1 MVSTP
6 PTVSVV
12 IPHYGDPAP
21 AQALVRQ
28 LVPQHPHQ
36 IIVSDDSSPHP
47 FPATDGVV
55 VVRRPSNAGFG
66 AAVNSGAAAATGE
79 LLLILNSDLEISGD
93 FVSDLVT
100 EAAPWQPAV
109 VAPRVVDH
117 AGNATHSARRW
128 PTTINQTLEWLTP
141 LARWRDRSWLRRLLG
156 HDLRLFTTDA
166 PIEVDW
172 LVGAAFMVP
181 TAEFRAVGGLDE
193 RFFMNS
199 EEIDLQRRLAERG
212 LMRVYLPAVSVTHEG
227 GGSSDPAKR
236 RRWLVTAQVR
246 YAEKWGGARRLRAAL
261 SAATVVNLMWNCV
274 RAARGVDVT
283 PVSTAREELALIWG
297 AS

>member
-12 IPHYGDPAP
+12 VPHYGDPAP
-21 AQALVRQ
+21 TQALVAQ
-28 LVPQHPHQ
+28 LASQHRHQ
-36 IIVSDDSSPHP
+36 IIVSDDASPHP

-55 VVRRPSNAGFG
+55 VVRRHTNGGFG
-66 AAVNSGAAAATGE
+66 AAVNSGAAVATGD
-79 LLLILNSDLEISGD
+79 LLLILNSDLEIPLD
-93 FVSDLVT
+93 FIARLIT
-100 EAAPWQPAV
+100 LAEPLQPAV
-109 VAPRVVDH
+109 VAPRVLDDR
-117 AGNATHSARRW
+117 GNVTFSARRW
-128 PTTINQTLEWLTP
+128 PTTTNQCVEWLTP
-141 LARWRDRSWLRRLLG
+141 LARWRDRPWLRRLLG
-156 HDLRLFTTDA
+156 HDLRVITATT
-166 PIEVDW
+166 PVNVDW

-181 TAEFRAVGGLDE
+181 LADFQAVGGLDE

-212 LMRVYLPAVSVTHEG
+212 LPRIYLPAVSVTHEG
-227 GGSSDPAKR
+227 AGSSDPARR

-261 SAATVVNLMWNCV
+261 TAATAVNLTWNCA
-274 RAARGVDVT
+274 RALRGVDVA